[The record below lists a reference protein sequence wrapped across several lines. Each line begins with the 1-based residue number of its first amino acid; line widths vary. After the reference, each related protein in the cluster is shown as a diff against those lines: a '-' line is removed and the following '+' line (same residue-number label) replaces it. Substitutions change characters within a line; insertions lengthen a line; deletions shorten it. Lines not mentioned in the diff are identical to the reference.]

1 VAPKSFSIHA
11 VLRQLPRESGANR
24 DRLMAAAG
32 SPYRWSLEPGVLAAI
47 VTAAGVYA
55 WRLRQLGD
63 RGELTGTDWLRA
75 TAFAGGL
82 AVLLLALVSPIDS
95 LGEER
100 LFSVHM
106 AQHLLLVDIVP
117 ILVLLG
123 LSRRIARPLVRR
135 ARPIEQSLGV
145 VAGPITALVLLVAV
159 IWGWHLRVTYEL
171 ALNHAWVHQLE
182 HMSFPAAGI
191 GFWWYV
197 IEPVPARH
205 GMRGMSMLAYLAS
218 AKLLLGALGVALAFS
233 PDSIYGAYENAPRT
247 WGLSAVEDL
256 NIGGLV
262 MLLEQSIVLLIFFAI
277 LFVRMIERS
286 ERDQRRREQL
296 GV

>member
-1 VAPKSFSIHA
+1 LTV
-11 VLRQLPRESGANR
+11 
-24 DRLMAAAG
+24 AAAT
-32 SPYRWSLEPGVLAAI
+32 PYTWSLEPGLLVAAAT
-47 VTAAGVYA
+47 VGGAYA
-55 WRLRQLGD
+55 WRMRALSAQ
-63 RGELTGTDWLRA
+63 GELARSDWLRA
-75 TAFAGGL
+75 LAFGGGL
-82 AVLLLALVSPIDS
+82 TVLVGALVSPIDS

-106 AQHLLLVDIVP
+106 AQHLLLADFVP
-117 ILVLLG
+117 ILLLLG
-123 LSRRIARPLVRR
+123 LSRRITRPLVRR
-135 ARPIEQSLGV
+135 AYPIEQSLGV
-145 VAGPITALVLLVAV
+145 LAGPITALLALVVV

-171 ALNHAWVHQLE
+171 ALNHAWAHQLE
-182 HMSFPAAGI
+182 HMSFLAVGI
-191 GFWWYV
+191 AFWWYV

-205 GMRGMSMLAYLAS
+205 GLRGMTMLAYLAA
-218 AKLLLGALGVALAFS
+218 AKLLLGGLGVALAFS
-233 PDSIYGAYENAPRT
+233 PDPIYGVYEQAPRT

-277 LFVRMIERS
+277 LFARMIERS